1 MTRIILLIKWL
12 VRAWPVLI
20 SIALAYSHYYVLLK
34 CNVNVAEL
42 NKTIALFLQVIGGLL
57 IIYSIDSNIGIVTNK
72 SLFSYVK
79 NWIVSIPLF
88 SKSITLQVDSAKHT
102 ITGHPVKLRVGSSTE
117 TLEGKVE
124 YIQQQIEWLKEDL
137 NDEVK
142 HLKDIHNNSE
152 KRLNEEITK
161 LHGKVGVIDTKMNKV
176 SLGGVKIQF
185 FGILLMVHGS
195 ISSYFA

>member
-1 MTRIILLIKWL
+1 MTKIILLIKWL

-20 SIALAYSHYYVLLK
+20 SAILGYSHYYVVLN
-34 CNVNVAEL
+34 CSVDVVGV
-42 NKTIALFLQVIGGLL
+42 NKTIALFLQVVGGLL

-79 NWIVSIPLF
+79 NWLASIPLF
-88 SKSITLQVDSAKHT
+88 EKSVNIQANKADLSITVYPTKVR
-102 ITGHPVKLRVGSSTE
+102 TGNSTE
-117 TLEGKVE
+117 TLEGKIK
-124 YIQQQIEWLKEDL
+124 YLQQQIEWLKEDL

-142 HLKDIHNNSE
+142 RLKEIHSNSE
-152 KRLNEEITK
+152 TRLSKEVSR
-161 LHGKVGVIDTKMNKV
+161 LYGKVGVIDTKINKV
-176 SLGGVKIQF
+176 SLGGVKIQL